1 MQIGSFSFEWIELLD
16 IALVAV
22 LLYQVY
28 NLIKGSIAGRVF
40 LGYVLVYLFY
50 LLVNRLRLEMLTAI
64 LQYFMSVGA
73 VALIVIF
80 QQEIRRFLFMVG
92 KSTAFSNNWLVN
104 RFLGVPKMDIGADQL
119 KTIADA
125 CRTIASDFNGAIVV
139 VRKQDSLEKF
149 IETGHQI
156 DAVISKPLLVSLF
169 NQYSALHEGAMII
182 SDGRIAASRCI
193 LPVADGKEI
202 GASLGFRHRAAVG
215 ISETTDAAVIVISEQ
230 TGRISL
236 ALQGELTANIP
247 AAELEQRLSKYLNK
261 D

>member
-16 IALVAV
+16 IMLVAV

-50 LLVNRLRLEMLTAI
+50 LLVKRLRLEMLTAI

-92 KSTAFSNNWLVN
+92 KSTAFSNNWLIN
-104 RFLGVPKMDIGADQL
+104 RFLGVPGMDLKAEQL

-125 CRTIASDFNGAIVV
+125 CRAIAADFNGAIVV
-139 VRKQDSLEKF
+139 IRKQDNLENF
-149 IETGHQI
+149 IETGHAL
-156 DAVISKPLLVSLF
+156 DALVSKPLLVSLF
-169 NQYSALHEGAMII
+169 NQYSVLHEGAVIV
-182 SDGRIAASRCI
+182 SNGRIAASRCI
-193 LPVADGKEI
+193 LPVADGKEVA
-202 GASLGFRHRAAVG
+202 ASVGFRHRAALG
-215 ISETTDAAVIVISEQ
+215 ISETTDAAAIVISEQ

-236 ALQGELTANIP
+236 ALQGELMTNIP
-247 AAELEQRLSKYLNK
+247 PAELEQRLSAYLNK